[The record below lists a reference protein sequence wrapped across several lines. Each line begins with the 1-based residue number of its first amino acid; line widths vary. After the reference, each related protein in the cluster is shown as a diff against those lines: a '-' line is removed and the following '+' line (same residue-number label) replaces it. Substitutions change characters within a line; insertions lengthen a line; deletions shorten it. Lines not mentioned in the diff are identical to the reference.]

1 MFVLHLDQT
10 SNGVSLSCTD
20 GSPVSA
26 SPLAFD
32 TVFNIAEYKFTKS
45 TDMNFSLLKKGTNN
59 HPWFLRPV
67 LVQCSF
73 DFMVISYEKKKGF
86 DKISCHMIWWM
97 ARIAWWWH
105 SFTDA
110 QYSSLSGTRTCP
122 EKWGRVSKEVSL
134 SSKRLGAVFEDIFGE
149 TGLIECETEKD
160 FKSKLR
166 EEIIEWDLQKYV
178 NANFN
183 RKLLFNNNPL

>member
-32 TVFNIAEYKFTKS
+32 TVFSIAEYKFTKS
-45 TDMNFSLLKKGTNN
+45 TDMIFSLLKKGTNN

-122 EKWGRVSKEVSL
+122 EKCGRVSKKVSF
-134 SSKRLGAVFEDIFGE
+134 SSKRFRSGSRRHFRWNRPHWMWNSKRFHKQ
-149 TGLIECETEKD
+149 TEGRNYRVGFTD
-160 FKSKLR
+160 VR
-166 EEIIEWDLQKYV
+166 
-178 NANFN
+178 
-183 RKLLFNNNPL
+183 

>member
-1 MFVLHLDQT
+1 MPDKLESEEKSREVTSENIKALLGIMLEQFETAENYESPLDDVQPVVHEYLYQSGGQLMFVLHLDQT

-32 TVFNIAEYKFTKS
+32 TVFSIAEYKFTKS
-45 TDMNFSLLKKGTNN
+45 TDMIFSLLKKGTNN

-86 DKISCHMIWWM
+86 DKISCHMI
-97 ARIAWWWH
+97 
-105 SFTDA
+105 
-110 QYSSLSGTRTCP
+110 
-122 EKWGRVSKEVSL
+122 
-134 SSKRLGAVFEDIFGE
+134 
-149 TGLIECETEKD
+149 
-160 FKSKLR
+160 
-166 EEIIEWDLQKYV
+166 
-178 NANFN
+178 
-183 RKLLFNNNPL
+183 

>member
-32 TVFNIAEYKFTKS
+32 TVFSIAEYKFTKS
-45 TDMNFSLLKKGTNN
+45 TDMIFSLLKKGTNN

-86 DKISCHMIWWM
+86 DKISCHMI
-97 ARIAWWWH
+97 
-105 SFTDA
+105 
-110 QYSSLSGTRTCP
+110 
-122 EKWGRVSKEVSL
+122 
-134 SSKRLGAVFEDIFGE
+134 
-149 TGLIECETEKD
+149 
-160 FKSKLR
+160 
-166 EEIIEWDLQKYV
+166 
-178 NANFN
+178 
-183 RKLLFNNNPL
+183 

>member
-1 MFVLHLDQT
+1 MPDKLESEEKSREMTSENIKALLGIMLEQFETAENYESPLDDVQPVVHEYLYQSGGQLMFVLHLDQT

-32 TVFNIAEYKFTKS
+32 TVFSIAEYKFTKS
-45 TDMNFSLLKKGTNN
+45 SDMIFSLLKKGTNN

-86 DKISCHMIWWM
+86 DKISCHMI
-97 ARIAWWWH
+97 
-105 SFTDA
+105 
-110 QYSSLSGTRTCP
+110 
-122 EKWGRVSKEVSL
+122 
-134 SSKRLGAVFEDIFGE
+134 
-149 TGLIECETEKD
+149 
-160 FKSKLR
+160 
-166 EEIIEWDLQKYV
+166 
-178 NANFN
+178 
-183 RKLLFNNNPL
+183 